1 MIEILIGEPVIAI
14 GKDFFRKLIQLK
26 RSACVHSKVFITSQL
41 VKRKTLYNLLGE
53 KFTPNDVCKSSVENS
68 DTFSLAAGFGFWFIG
83 KRQGSLITSIMIN
96 HE

>member
-26 RSACVHSKVFITSQL
+26 RSACVHSKEFITSQL
-41 VKRKTLYNLLGE
+41 AKRKTLQLVRR
-53 KFTPNDVCKSSVENS
+53 KICPNDVCKSSVENS
-68 DTFSLAAGFGFWFIG
+68 DTFTLAAGFGFWFIG
-83 KRQGSLITSIMIN
+83 KRQGSLITSIMMN